1 MEPEI
6 FLAQFAASGKTAV
19 DFAKEIK
26 ITKGKLENHVRLA
39 REGRYGPSLQT
50 TFMKRKSL
58 LRDLDKALVE
68 AFAVA
73 CAADAKMTPG
83 KFASLKDIKTSK
95 VSAVIKSA
103 RKGVYGA
110 EHQLLVPFKAPLYL
124 DRNKTSDAVDALLA
138 LGGSRD

>member
-26 ITKGKLENHVRLA
+26 ITKCKLEYHVRRA
-39 REGRYGPSLQT
+39 REGHHGPSLET
-50 TFMKRKSL
+50 TFKKRKSA

-83 KFASLKDIKTSK
+83 KFASQKDIKTSK
-95 VSAVIKSA
+95 VLAVIKSA
-103 RKGVYGA
+103 REGVYGD
-110 EHQLLVPFKAPLYL
+110 EHKLLVPFKAPLYQ
-124 DRNKTSDAVDALLA
+124 DRNKTHDAVDALLA